1 MTIRLL
7 QEKSCPN
14 DATIAGKEL
23 SNDVAIADRKLS
35 KRYCYCRQSCQTMLS
50 LQAKSC
56 PNDDTIAYRQRAV
69 HTMFLLQAKIC

>member
-50 LQAKSC
+50 VQA
-56 PNDDTIAYRQRAV
+56 
-69 HTMFLLQAKIC
+69 